1 MLNIRECENVRL
13 CFWVFRRIF
22 DIRVFLPPD
31 ILNEAC
37 QHFFSHPKI
46 KNKKKLGGHK
56 ILEPPKILLGASQ
69 NFQASPNL
77 ITFKHFGA
85 SPSSLKRKKKE
96 INWLPDIFG
105 ASQNFIRSLH
115 TFRSLPKFDSIL
127 TFWSLPKLLNAIL
140 RFGNN
145 LNIFFLVGFK
155 PGTYHSQIPVTQSYI
170 LTLSH

>member
-1 MLNIRECENVRL
+1 MLNIWECENVRL

-46 KNKKKLGGHK
+46 LNQKKIKKKLGGHK

-85 SPSSLKRKKKE
+85 SPSSLKRKKNKKKNLIPE
-96 INWLPDIFG
+96 IFG
-105 ASQNFIRSLH
+105 ATQNFIRSLH
-115 TFRSLPKFDSIL
+115 TFWSLPKFDA
-127 TFWSLPKLLNAIL
+127 F
-140 RFGNN
+140 
-145 LNIFFLVGFK
+145 
-155 PGTYHSQIPVTQSYI
+155 
-170 LTLSH
+170 